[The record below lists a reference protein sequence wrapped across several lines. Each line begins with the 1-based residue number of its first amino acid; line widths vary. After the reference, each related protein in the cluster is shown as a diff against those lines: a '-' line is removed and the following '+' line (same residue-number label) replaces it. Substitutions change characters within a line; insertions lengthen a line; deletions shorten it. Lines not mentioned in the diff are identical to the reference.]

1 MVSSQAPLGEIMKA
15 LDRALNSDGPAITIV
30 APELPAPELNAPS
43 GIALV
48 VSTSGSTGDP
58 RNVALSA
65 AALRASARATHEFLG
80 ANDGDRWSLRLPL
93 THIAGAMVLVRS
105 LDLGSI
111 PISQGVA
118 GGPFEA
124 SYFDA
129 IVPTQLHRATTRDLE
144 LRKSLQSARAVLVG
158 GAAISEE
165 LLVAS
170 RKLGINVITTY
181 GMSETAGGCVYNNQP
196 LRGVKIRLDAD
207 SRIEISG
214 PMLASGYLGNDGQLA
229 QTDAFQDG
237 WFTTTDLGE
246 MAPINQL
253 RVLGRS
259 DDVIVTGGMKV
270 SLTRVESIIRTI
282 PGVTDVLCAVAPDDE
297 WGQRIVA
304 GIAGDSAIRLIELR
318 DYVGQRIGRFAAP
331 RAIVR
336 LKEIP
341 IRGIGKPDRGALSTM
356 RTDEEM

>member
-1 MVSSQAPLGEIMKA
+1 MKV
-15 LDRALNSDGPAITIV
+15 LDQALNSDGPAITIV
-30 APELPAPELNAPS
+30 DPELPAPELNAPS

-48 VSTSGSTGDP
+48 VSTSGSTGRP

-65 AALRASARATHEFLG
+65 DALHASARATHEFLG

-105 LDLGSI
+105 LELGSV
-111 PISQGVA
+111 PITERA
-118 GGPFEA
+118 PGGA
-124 SYFDA
+124 YFDA

-144 LRKSLQSARAVLVG
+144 LCISLQSARAVLVG

-165 LLVAS
+165 LLAES
-170 RKLGINVITTY
+170 KKLGINVVTTY
-181 GMSETAGGCVYNNQP
+181 GMSETAGGCVYNNQA
-196 LRGVKIRLDAD
+196 LRGVKIRLHTD

-214 PMLASGYLGNDGQLA
+214 PMLASGYLGNDGQLS

-237 WFTTTDLGE
+237 WFTTSDLGE
-246 MAPINQL
+246 IAPNNQL
-253 RVLGRS
+253 HVLGRS
-259 DDVIVTGGMKV
+259 DDVVVTGGMKV
-270 SLTRVESIIRTI
+270 ALLKVESIIRTI

-304 GIAGDSAIRLIELR
+304 GIVGDSAIGLVELR

-341 IRGIGKPDRGALSTM
+341 VRGIGKPDRGALSTM